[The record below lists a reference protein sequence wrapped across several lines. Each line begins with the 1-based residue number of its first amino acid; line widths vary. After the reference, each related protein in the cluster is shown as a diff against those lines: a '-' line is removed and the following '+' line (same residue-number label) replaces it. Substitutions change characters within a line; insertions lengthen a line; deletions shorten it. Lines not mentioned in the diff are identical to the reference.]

1 MMSGWTIIS
10 NNLAVTFFASNLIK
24 AGVAKNAN
32 IAEIAPESNMPF
44 TSDLQSVW
52 P

>member
-1 MMSGWTIIS
+1 
-10 NNLAVTFFASNLIK
+10 
-24 AGVAKNAN
+24 VAKNAN
-32 IAEIAPESNMPF
+32 IAEMAPESNMPF